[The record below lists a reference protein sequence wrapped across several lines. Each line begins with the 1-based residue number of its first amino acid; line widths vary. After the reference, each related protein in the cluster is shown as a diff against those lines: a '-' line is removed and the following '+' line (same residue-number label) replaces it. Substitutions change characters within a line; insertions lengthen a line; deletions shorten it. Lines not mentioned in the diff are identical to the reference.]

1 MSPFFE
7 VSKIHFQDCNI
18 TIFLY
23 YVQYKL
29 ILIIFGHSINLKLFI
44 MLKRIL
50 IFSIIVTASFNI
62 YAQEKIVIENNPDY
76 EFQSEKNKTTT
87 QTVVVQ
93 NTKPIFQPTISFGG
107 NIGLSFWNGGANI
120 LIAPKAYYHFSPK
133 IFTGVGLTY
142 MYAKNS
148 SYYNSDYYD
157 YSSNSFGGSAMIGYR
172 PMRFLQFTVEYE
184 GLNTNYKNYYTNDS
198 FWNNGLY
205 LGASFITGH
214 VAFGFQ
220 FDVLHS
226 STSPYY
232 SAWTPVISFYF

>member
-1 MSPFFE
+1 ML
-7 VSKIHFQDCNI
+7 KN
-18 TIFLY
+18 IFL
-23 YVQYKL
+23 L
-29 ILIIFGHSINLKLFI
+29 SIIILISIKL
-44 MLKRIL
+44 
-50 IFSIIVTASFNI
+50 N
-62 YAQEKIVIENNPDY
+62 AQEKIVIENNPDY
-76 EFQSEKNKTTT
+76 KFQSEKNKTT
-87 QTVVVQ
+87 QTVVTQ
-93 NTKPIFQPTISFGG
+93 RTKPIFQPTWSFGG

-120 LIAPKAYYHFSPK
+120 LIAPKAYYHFTPQ

-157 YSSNSFGGSAMIGYR
+157 YSSNSFGGSAMLGFR

-184 GLNTNYKNYYTNDS
+184 GLNTSYKNYYSNDS

-205 LGASFITGH
+205 LGASFVTGH